1 LNSNQLIASLCRQ
14 KIIETLSKMGQTH
27 MMDLVRR
34 VNSTYSQV
42 NRNIEI
48 LEWEGIV
55 VTKKLGR
62 MKMIQLRRE
71 DEKTKAILKALEI
84 LKQQQLLEDLY
95 PLQERVTSFAS
106 G

>member
-1 LNSNQLIASLCRQ
+1 
-14 KIIETLSKMGQTH
+14 

-48 LEWEGIV
+48 LECEGIV
-55 VTKKLGR
+55 ETKKLGR

-71 DEKTKAILKALEI
+71 DGKTKAILKALEV
-84 LKQQQLLEDLY
+84 LKQQQILEDLSSKKG
-95 PLQERVTSFAS
+95 LGLLNTQKSLF
-106 G
+106 